1 MLVDVL
7 IMVSILLLGS
17 GVGILSIW
25 FYFLYKLFIEKDNET
40 FTKID

>member
-1 MLVDVL
+1 MLDEIL
-7 IMVSILLLGS
+7 TILSILLLGS

-40 FTKID
+40 FTKVD